1 MKPIINYHKVIKD
14 IFLSQRHRA
23 HKEKLFAFKFLP
35 LCSLWALCEKKHYC
49 ETVNCQLSIAALL
62 IGALLIPA
70 LASARVYSTLD
81 DALKTAFPGSA
92 IEKKNLYL
100 TEEEKV
106 RIESL
111 AKLKLDSRLFA
122 YYIGRDNGKVT
133 GYAAVAGNIVRT
145 KQAVTMVVLNT
156 DKTLRSVDVLAFYEP
171 EEYLPRAA
179 WFRQFAGNTLSDRLR
194 PGRDIHAVTGATL
207 SVNSFTGEARKV
219 LAVFQSAVN

>member
-1 MKPIINYHKVIKD
+1 MNKPTI
-14 IFLSQRHRA
+14 
-23 HKEKLFAFKFLP
+23 
-35 LCSLWALCEKKHYC
+35 
-49 ETVNCQLSIAALL
+49 SISALL

-70 LASARVYSTLD
+70 FASAKLYSTLD

-92 IEKKNLYL
+92 TEKKNLYL

-111 AKLKLDSRLFA
+111 AKLKLDSRLFV
-122 YYIGRDNGKVT
+122 YYTGRDGGKIT
-133 GYAAVAGNIVRT
+133 GYAAVSSNVVRT
-145 KQAVTMVVLNT
+145 KQAVTMTVLNL
-156 DKTLRSVDVLAFYEP
+156 DKTLRSVEVLAFYEP

-179 WFRQFAGNTLSDRLR
+179 WFRQFAGQTLSDRLR

-219 LAVFQSAVN
+219 LAVFEVMEKEKQ